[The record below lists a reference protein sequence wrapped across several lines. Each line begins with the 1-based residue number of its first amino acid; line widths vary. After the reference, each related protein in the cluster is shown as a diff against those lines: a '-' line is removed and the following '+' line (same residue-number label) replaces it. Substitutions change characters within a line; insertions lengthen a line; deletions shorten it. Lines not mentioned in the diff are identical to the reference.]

1 MFDLGEFRM
10 WTIRA
15 DMNGDGSVNVADVW
29 LWIKLLYLYPGDWL
43 IHLIANTAAG
53 RFFNLSPQS
62 YGGELALGVSVIVW
76 LCVADIFVRL
86 FLPKKIG
93 AHSNHERDCRGSGEE
108 GCGQAREA
116 VVSKTPDSTVFVAG
130 AHRDHRCGRFLLFPE
145 MDVAASS
152 RAAIR

>member
-86 FLPKKIG
+86 FLPKKSRRIRIMSEIVEDL
-93 AHSNHERDCRGSGEE
+93 A
-108 GCGQAREA
+108 
-116 VVSKTPDSTVFVAG
+116 K
-130 AHRDHRCGRFLLFPE
+130 
-145 MDVAASS
+145 
-152 RAAIR
+152 RAAARRARPWYLRHLIPLYSLLALIAIIAVAVFFYFRK